1 MQLMRLAGWV
11 LAAMFGGAVALIGQH
26 FIFPVPKVVTG
37 EVAIAEAV
45 APGVPTARRSC
56 CTKRAIV
63 GSVGGAYHHLRDAR
77 GIGYSIPGDSPRTPP
92 LRGQGRKRSETMPLV
107 SFACSATYS
116 CLTLMNNIKRRLE
129 PAGYQLVRSNV
140 VDRPYRP
147 IYRAIAKGANPVLA
161 LRAYPPD
168 PRLTVVIADVG
179 KEPALLDSMLALDQD
194 VTYAV
199 SVNEPYAGEVA
210 TKLTQAGREFIAHLP
225 LEPSVSDDMDGPAF
239 LTREMTLDEVKTQVR
254 TFLNRVPGAVGA
266 DGHLGGG
273 FTQSPRHVGALLE
286 VIAETGL
293 YFLDQRTS
301 ESASIQQQARALGIR
316 SAARTHRI
324 EAAGT
329 AVEAK
334 LRAVEVA
341 LVLEGQALVIAEAS
355 PTVIGAL
362 KDWLK
367 NLRKREIHLIR
378 LSETVL

>member
-11 LAAMFGGAVALIGQH
+11 LVAMFGGAVALIGQH

-37 EVAIAEAV
+37 EVASAEAV
-45 APGVPTARRSC
+45 VPNVPAQDASVVPGAPLLDPSAARIITLETLAASGIRSQVI
-56 CTKRAIV
+56 RQ
-63 GSVGGAYHHLRDAR
+63 GRH
-77 GIGYSIPGDSPRTPP
+77 P

-239 LTREMTLDEVKTQVR
+239 LTRAMTLDEVKTQVR

-286 VIAETGL
+286 VLAETGL

>member
-1 MQLMRLAGWV
+1 MQVMRLALWS
-11 LAAMFGGAVALIGQH
+11 LIAMFGGAVALIGQH
-26 FIFPVPKVVTG
+26 FLLPAPNAVQGEPIAALQRASDTPVEDQKEPELASLVD
-37 EVAIAEAV
+37 
-45 APGVPTARRSC
+45 PTAARIITLETLAASGIRSQVI
-56 CTKRAIV
+56 RQ
-63 GSVGGAYHHLRDAR
+63 GRH
-77 GIGYSIPGDSPRTPP
+77 P
-92 LRGQGRKRSETMPLV
+92 LRGQGRKPSETMPLV

-194 VTYAV
+194 VTYAI
-199 SVNEPYAGEVA
+199 SVNEPYAGDVA

-225 LEPSVSDDMDGPAF
+225 LEPSAPDDMDGPAF
-239 LTREMTLDEVKTQVR
+239 ITREMSLDEVKTQVR

-286 VIAETGL
+286 VIADTGL

-301 ESASIQQQARALGIR
+301 DKASIQQQARALGIR

-362 KDWLK
+362 KVWLK